1 MFCCLAV
8 GGHGLGGVRGC
19 CGERESSQESPPP
32 LEETA
37 AVLGGPGSQ
46 ADLDFLAQHQKLIH
60 VRAGSR
66 ETYTVVSH
74 LPRHAAKER
83 QQGQS

>member
-32 LEETA
+32 LEEAA

-46 ADLDFLAQHQKLIH
+46 ADLRLL
-60 VRAGSR
+60 GSASEADSR
-66 ETYTVVSH
+66 
-74 LPRHAAKER
+74 PCG
-83 QQGQS
+83 QQGNLHCC